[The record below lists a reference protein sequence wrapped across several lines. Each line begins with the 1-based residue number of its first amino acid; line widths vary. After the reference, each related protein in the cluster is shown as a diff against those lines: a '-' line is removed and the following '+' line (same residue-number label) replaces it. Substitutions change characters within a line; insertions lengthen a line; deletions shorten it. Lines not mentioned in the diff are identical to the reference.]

1 MPMMSSWILKSM
13 DLTEMKNKKRKN
25 KKRNKTL
32 WPLFRNSWYS
42 SFQPWKDE
50 RVSQTWSHLVVLN
63 MGPLD
68 WNTGLLNCKNLDI
81 SRTKQYFF
89 FKQKKNHQLHIKGY
103 FMTKNSFV
111 VELTFKGFWI
121 NLWLFDFLYSFSIP
135 SMEHM

>member
-1 MPMMSSWILKSM
+1 MPMMSWILKSM

-42 SFQPWKDE
+42 SYQPWKDE

-63 MGPLD
+63 MGLLD

-89 FKQKKNHQLHIKGY
+89 FKQKKNRQLHIKGY
-103 FMTKNSFV
+103 FMPKNSFV

>member
-42 SFQPWKDE
+42 SYQPWKDE